1 MGGNDLNL
9 SLSPEEIIFK
19 IKKFVEKINKKYPN
33 TNIGYITIKPSVE
46 RKNKLSD
53 IKKINKGVK
62 LIANDFLILF
72 ILTFIINFWIKEK
85 LHQNSFS
92 KMVFI

>member
-9 SLSPEEIIFK
+9 SLSPEEVIFK
-19 IKKFVEKINKKYPN
+19 IKKFVEKINEKYPS

-53 IKKINKGVK
+53 IKKINKG
-62 LIANDFLILF
+62 AQ
-72 ILTFIINFWIKEK
+72 INRK
-85 LHQNSFS
+85 
-92 KMVFI
+92 